1 MRDGCLVGRPLPMLQ
16 AATLPVASCY
26 RAFCAAVTGPVD
38 QDLAFHHAAADVLD
52 TLPEGLIPGVNRF
65 GPGECMPM
73 TYSALND
80 SKAIGSYL
88 LHDVVLSPASM
99 AVFRPGDG
107 LLDLTVD
114 NLGFFGGQLSSVDS
128 SFIDTAEGVHLVYDV
143 GALPELDCI
152 AVPVCGVGF
161 PNYGHF
167 LFDGLGA
174 VLQHLQT
181 IRDPRLRLVGP
192 PLRPWQEEI
201 LDALGGLDL
210 YVPIETPT
218 RFRRM
223 LLSSMLS
230 FHTSYPT
237 RFVRPLYDSL
247 RFRFG
252 GPVHSRAGLVLLSR
266 GGDEQ
271 RRVLTNRCAVEAC
284 FAAEGFAVVRP
295 ETLSVAQQAQLMAS
309 CVVVAGET
317 GSNLA
322 NAGFCDPGTQVLEIL
337 PDCYAD
343 GWIRALCRQMG
354 LRWNVFLAESQDE
367 AAARGAG
374 CLRFSVD
381 VEELRGAIRAVMAAI

>member
-1 MRDGCLVGRPLPMLQ
+1 MRDGCLVGRPLPVLR
-16 AATLPVASCY
+16 AAEFPRTARY
-26 RAFCAAVTGPVD
+26 RTFCEAVTGPAA

-65 GPGECMPM
+65 GPGECVTM

-80 SKAIGSYL
+80 SKAITSYL
-88 LHDVVLSPASM
+88 VHDVVLFPASM
-99 AVFRPGDG
+99 AVFRPGEG

-114 NLGFFGGQLSSVDS
+114 NLGFFGGQLSSIDP
-128 SFIDTAEGVHLVYDV
+128 SFIDTMAGVHLVYD
-143 GALPELDCI
+143 AMAMPEIDCI

-201 LDALGGLDL
+201 LEALGGLDL
-210 YVPIETPT
+210 YLPIETPT

-252 GPVHSRAGLVLLSR
+252 GPVHSRSGLVLLSR
-266 GGDEQ
+266 GSDVS
-271 RRVLTNRCAVEAC
+271 RRVLINRCEVEAC
-284 FAAEGFAVVRP
+284 FAAEGFTVIRP

-309 CVVVAGET
+309 SVVVAGET

-354 LRWNVFLAESQDE
+354 LRWNVFLAESRDDTDV
-367 AAARGAG
+367 RGAG
-374 CLRFSVD
+374 CLSFTVD
-381 VEELRGAIRAVMAAI
+381 VEEMRGAIRAVMAAI